1 MLYQQ
6 LEINLYSPALHVGRD
21 GTERA
26 RYNDTANCIVLG
38 CGGQVGSECATDAG
52 FVRTRGIRQEL
63 HSGVK

>member
-1 MLYQQ
+1 MLYRQ
-6 LEINLYSPALHVGRD
+6 LEINLYSLALHVGRD
-21 GTERA
+21 GTEQA

-52 FVRTRGIRQEL
+52 FVRTRGIREEL